1 MKALVL
7 GATGHI
13 GNAIVREL
21 LSRGYEVTAPSRR
34 PQPALNLID
43 LAVKFVAGDH
53 NDPAQLMEWL
63 EGQDVVVDAAAP
75 YPVHLP
81 QPGHSGPM
89 FAAAAS
95 RTRQLLDILRRC
107 GKRFVYVSSF
117 TTLKRWNGRME
128 DLPPQLAMRIHPYFE
143 LKQGI
148 ERDVLAAA
156 RCGLRAV
163 IVNPTM
169 CLGPWDLHE
178 RDLCLIPHL
187 MCGEVPGSV
196 RHILNVIDVRDLAQ
210 ATVELLKAKE
220 YGRPTLISGH
230 NISVQMLCSWVAEI
244 GGVRPPPLTVPA
256 GLAAFA
262 SYGAEW
268 ALNLAGFDRSLS
280 SLAPLLIYEHEWL
293 PPCAAL
299 RRFNLQAL
307 PLYQTL
313 VDSIHWYRKM
323 EYC

>member
-13 GNAIVREL
+13 GNAILREL
-21 LSRGYEVTAPSRR
+21 SGRGYEITAASRR

-43 LAVKFVAGDH
+43 LPVKFVAGDH
-53 NDPAQLMEWL
+53 NNPAQLMEWL
-63 EGQDVVVDAAAP
+63 EDQDVVVDAAAP

-81 QPGHSGPM
+81 QAGQSGPM

-95 RTRQLLDILRRC
+95 RTRQLLDILHRY

-117 TTLKRWNGRME
+117 TTLKRWSGRME
-128 DLPPQLAMRIHPYFE
+128 DLPPRLAMRIHPYFE
-143 LKQGI
+143 LKRGI
-148 ERDVLAAA
+148 ERDVLAAV
-156 RCGLRAV
+156 RGGLRAV

-178 RDLCLIPHL
+178 RELCLIPRL
-187 MCGEVPGSV
+187 MRGEVPGSV
-196 RHILNVIDVRDLAQ
+196 RHILNVIDVRDLAM
-210 ATVELLKAKE
+210 AAVALLEAE
-220 YGRPTLISGH
+220 RYGEPTLISGY
-230 NISVQMLCSWVAEI
+230 NISVQMLCSWVAEL
-244 GGVRPPPLTVPA
+244 GGVRPPPLTMPA

-262 SYGAEW
+262 SYCAEW

-299 RRFNLQAL
+299 MAFGIQPR

-313 VDSIHWYRKM
+313 LDSVDWYRKIG
-323 EYC
+323 YC